1 MNEHIS
7 KLQPALKT
15 LLRLSSNIM
24 KRAFLLATTLFF
36 ASTVFVLAYTSPGK
50 PQGFVNDYAET
61 ISSSVQAQL
70 EQQLSAFNKD
80 TTIQIAVV
88 TVPTLGDEVIE
99 GYAVK
104 LFEEWGIGG
113 SEKDNGVLFLIAP
126 NDRQVRIEVGYG
138 LEGVLTDAQSNGII
152 QKIIIPAFKEGKM
165 EAGIVSG
172 VQAIIDVTKSEADYS
187 ATQESKPASGILY
200 FLQHYG
206 FVIFIILASVLG
218 STKSWW
224 LGGVFGGI
232 AGIVIGFIYGFLFTG
247 IFSIIG
253 LTILGLIVDFIFSK
267 GGGGRGGGFMGG
279 FGGRGGSGG
288 GFGGFG
294 GGMSGGGGSSG
305 RW

>member
-61 ISSSVQAQL
+61 ISPSIQAQL
-70 EQQLSAFNKD
+70 EQQLSAFSKE

-99 GYAVK
+99 MYAVK

-126 NDRQVRIEVGYG
+126 NDREVRIEVGYG
-138 LEGVLTDAQSNGII
+138 LEGVLTDAQSNGVI
-152 QKIIIPAFKEGKM
+152 QKIIIPAFREGKM
-165 EAGIVSG
+165 EEGIVSG
-172 VQAIIDVTKSEADYS
+172 TQAIIDVTKSEADYS
-187 ATQESKPASGILY
+187 AEPETSTASGILY

-206 FVIFIILASVLG
+206 FVIFIVLASVLG

-224 LGGVFGGI
+224 LGGVVGGI

-247 IFSIIG
+247 ILSIIG
-253 LTILGLIVDFIFSK
+253 LTVLGLIIDFLFSK
-267 GGGGRGGGFMGG
+267 GGGSGGGFMGG
-279 FGGRGGSGG
+279 FGGRGGGSGG